1 MGTSNEPTANSA
13 ASQLN
18 REDYAAIKQ
27 ILLQWKSEGVVNPL
41 LPSDVDTDGDGVVD
55 SYGLDV
61 NDNVILVRGANLDD
75 TVYVS
80 EGDDVTWPS
89 PM

>member
-27 ILLQWKSEGVVNPL
+27 ILLQWKSEGVKSPL
-41 LPSDVDTDGDGVVD
+41 LPSDVDTDGDGIVD
-55 SYGLDV
+55 SYGLDAD
-61 NDNVILVRGANLDD
+61 DNVILVRGANLDD
-75 TVYVS
+75 TVYLS
-80 EGDDVTWPS
+80 EGDDVTWR
-89 PM
+89 